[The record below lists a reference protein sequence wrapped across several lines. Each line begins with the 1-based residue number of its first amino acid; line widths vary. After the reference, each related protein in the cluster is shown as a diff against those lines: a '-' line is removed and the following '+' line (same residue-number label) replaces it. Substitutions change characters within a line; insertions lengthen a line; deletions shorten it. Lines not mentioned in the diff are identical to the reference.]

1 MEQQKRVYVAL
12 QQKDQGFNVVRVR
25 SCVYKAIP
33 VLCEVREDELRA
45 FAVREHE
52 GRTTCCN
59 LVWVMSAVGEV
70 LKQAPQSEERVVQVC
85 RVQRADISQERRLD
99 FLAVWVLGEPRSQV
113 PCELLQPREAWL
125 VRVQASWFGEPR
137 VVPVSL
143 RRKGSSQLMDGMER

>member
-45 FAVREHE
+45 FAVLEHK

-59 LVWVMSAVGEV
+59 LVQVMSAVGEV

-85 RVQRADISQERRLD
+85 
-99 FLAVWVLGEPRSQV
+99 
-113 PCELLQPREAWL
+113 
-125 VRVQASWFGEPR
+125 
-137 VVPVSL
+137 
-143 RRKGSSQLMDGMER
+143 